1 MQRIPTT
8 EVSSHVGERVRVMG
22 WLHSLRQL
30 GGINFLVIR
39 DGWSIVQAVAETE
52 AELAP
57 LREREAGVESV
68 VAVEGR
74 IVSEPQAPGGIELHD
89 LHIEVITLV
98 TEVPPVSL
106 NKRKITANITT
117 VLDHAVVTNR
127 HPTRRAILRLG
138 AGAMA
143 GFRSTL
149 VARGFTE
156 IQTPKIVASAT
167 ESGATV
173 FKLDYFG
180 RPAYL
185 AQSPQF
191 YKQIMVGVFERVFE
205 VGPVFRAEPHD
216 TARHLN
222 EYVSLDVE
230 FGFIENHFTVMAL
243 LRDVIAGIL
252 TTFSEHYTAEL
263 ELLQVQ
269 VPAIAQ
275 EVPHIHFSDA
285 QELIF
290 RCYGTDVRGEPDLS
304 PQDER
309 WLGEWAQQE
318 FGSDFLF
325 VTGFPMRKR
334 PFYTHP
340 DPERPEYSNSFDLLF
355 RGTELVTGGQRL
367 HRYGDYLAALEK
379 ANLPLE
385 PFESY
390 LEAFKYGMPPHGGF
404 AIGLERLLMQL
415 TGIPNIK
422 LATTFPR
429 DLTRLTP

>member
-1 MQRIPTT
+1 
-8 EVSSHVGERVRVMG
+8 
-22 WLHSLRQL
+22 
-30 GGINFLVIR
+30 
-39 DGWSIVQAVAETE
+39 
-52 AELAP
+52 
-57 LREREAGVESV
+57 
-68 VAVEGR
+68 
-74 IVSEPQAPGGIELHD
+74 
-89 LHIEVITLV
+89 
-98 TEVPPVSL
+98 L

-252 TTFSEHYTAEL
+252 TSFSEHYTAEL

-290 RCYGTDVRGEPDLS
+290 RRYGTDVRGEPDLS